1 MKLTLSKMIGLTGAL
16 AMAAATLWVAHAE
29 AKAQEIT
36 IGMTVSS
43 SGRFALAAQ
52 SGERGLK
59 IWLDD
64 VNRRGGVDIGGTKH
78 KVKLVALDDRSDKTM
93 VPRVYETLI
102 KDEKVD
108 ILFGPFG
115 STLTGAAANTTEQFG
130 KFLVIWSAS
139 SDNIYEQGHKY
150 VVSATQIAAS
160 RLGKPGADFM
170 GAIGI
175 KKLAIIYLDEP
186 FPAGTAAG
194 VKKRAEE
201 LGVDVVMYEKF
212 SKGTKDFSV
221 MIQKALATG
230 ADVFYPA
237 SYEGDQMNI
246 ARQMREL
253 DANFPI
259 TYMFYGSQPQFLE
272 IGEDAKY
279 LFSQTLLHEKVNWKV
294 NAGLN
299 RAQMVARY
307 AEMFPD
313 VSYAADF
320 QTALAYGAGAVLEEV
335 IKKAGSLEP
344 AKLKQAAIDLSG
356 KLTVMTGP
364 YEILPTGKQIQMEF
378 VVMQN
383 QKQGLEVVF
392 PPSVATAKAIYP
404 VPTYDQR

>member
-1 MKLTLSKMIGLTGAL
+1 MKIMRNRLLGLAGAAVL
-16 AMAAATLWVAHAE
+16 AATALWTAHAE
-29 AKAQEIT
+29 AQEIT
-36 IGMTVSS
+36 IGMTVSQ

-59 IWLDD
+59 IWIDD
-64 VNRRGGVDIGGTKH
+64 VNRRGGIEFGGQKH
-78 KVKLVALDDRSDKTM
+78 KVKLVSLDDRSDKTM

-130 KFLVIWSAS
+130 EFLVIWSAS
-139 SDNIYEQGHKY
+139 SDKIYEQGHKY

-160 RLGKPGADFM
+160 RLGKPGADAM
-170 GAIGI
+170 GKFGI
-175 KKLAIIYLDEP
+175 KKLAMIYLDEP

-201 LGVDVVMYEKF
+201 LGIEVAMYEKF
-212 SKGTKDFSV
+212 AKGTKDFSV
-221 MIQKALATG
+221 MIQKALASG
-230 ADVFYPA
+230 ADAFYPA

-253 DANFPI
+253 DANFPM
-259 TYMFYGSQPQFLE
+259 TYMFYASQPQFLD

-299 RAQMVARY
+299 RDQMVARY
-307 AEMFPD
+307 GELFPD
-313 VSYAADF
+313 VAYTADF
-320 QTALAYGAGAVLEEV
+320 QTALAYGAGAVLEEI
-335 IKKAGSLEP
+335 IKKADSIEP
-344 AKLKQAAIDLSG
+344 AALKQAAIDLS
-356 KLTVMTGP
+356 KKITVMTGP
-364 YEILPTGKQIQMEF
+364 YEILETGKQIQMEF

-383 QKQGLEVVF
+383 QKQGLEVVY
-392 PPSVATAKAIYP
+392 PESIATAKPVLP
-404 VPTYDQR
+404 VPDYSKR

>member
-1 MKLTLSKMIGLTGAL
+1 MKLTFNKLAGMTGAL
-16 AMAAATLWVAHAE
+16 AMAAAALWVAHAE
-29 AKAQEIT
+29 AQAQEIT
-36 IGMTVSS
+36 IGMTVSQ

-59 IWLDD
+59 IWIDD
-64 VNRRGGVDIGGTKH
+64 VNRRGGVDVGGTKH
-78 KVKLVALDDRSDKTM
+78 KIKLVSLDDRSDKTM

-115 STLTGAAANTTEQFG
+115 STLTGAAANATEQFG
-130 KFLVIWSAS
+130 EFLVIWSAS
-139 SDNIYEQGHKY
+139 SDKIYEQGHKY

-175 KKLAIIYLDEP
+175 KKLAMIYLDEP
-186 FPAGTAAG
+186 FPAGTAEG
-194 VKKRAEE
+194 VRKRAKEHGIE
-201 LGVDVVMYEKF
+201 VVMFEKF
-212 SKGTKDFSV
+212 AKGTKDFSV

-230 ADVFYPA
+230 ADAFYPA

-246 ARQMREL
+246 VRQMREL
-253 DANFPI
+253 DANFPM
-259 TYMFYGSQPQFLE
+259 TYVFYGSQPQFLE
-272 IGEDAKY
+272 IGADAKY

-299 RAQMVARY
+299 RNEVVARY
-307 AEMFPD
+307 DELFPD
-313 VSYAADF
+313 VAYAADF
-320 QTALAYGAGAVLEEV
+320 QTALAYGAGAVLEE
-335 IKKAGSLEP
+335 IIEKAGSIEP

-364 YEILPTGKQIQMEF
+364 YEILENGKQIQMEF

-383 QKQGLEVVF
+383 QKQGLEVVY
-392 PPSVATAKAIYP
+392 PDSIATAKPVYP
-404 VPTYDQR
+404 VPTYDKR